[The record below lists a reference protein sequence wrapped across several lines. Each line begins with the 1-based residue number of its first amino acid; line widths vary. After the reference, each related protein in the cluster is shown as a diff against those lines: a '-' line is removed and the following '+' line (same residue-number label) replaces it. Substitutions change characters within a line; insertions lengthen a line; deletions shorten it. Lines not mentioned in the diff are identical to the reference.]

1 MPIIG
6 ITNDL
11 PSQVYVTKITEMPT
25 EESATPSTETAAS
38 EFAGQLFFR
47 LWRASHTRIA
57 AALASVGLTPAR
69 FGLLNLL
76 GTLEG
81 ANQQELGSAMGVDP
95 STMVQLIDE
104 LEATGLAKR
113 RPHPRDRRARE
124 VVLTAKGRRL
134 RERGRQMA
142 SQVEDE
148 VLGGL
153 TPAQRRDLL
162 KLLRLA
168 HSTAPPQPPW
178 RAEEGD

>member
-1 MPIIG
+1 MA
-6 ITNDL
+6 
-11 PSQVYVTKITEMPT
+11 TEPP
-25 EESATPSTETAAS
+25 ADTALA

-57 AALASVGLTPAR
+57 AALESLGLTPAL

-76 GTLEG
+76 GEREG

-95 STMVQLIDE
+95 STMVSLIDD
-104 LEATGLAKR
+104 LEAAGLAKR
-113 RPHPRDRRARE
+113 QPHATDRRARA
-124 VVLTAKGRRL
+124 VALTAKGRRL

-162 KLLRLA
+162 RLLRLA
-168 HSTAPPQPPW
+168 YSTAPPQPPW

>member
-1 MPIIG
+1 MA
-6 ITNDL
+6 TQ
-11 PSQVYVTKITEMPT
+11 PSPN
-25 EESATPSTETAAS
+25 PSPETAVS

-57 AALASVGLTPAR
+57 AALESVGLTPAR

-76 GTLEG
+76 GALQG
-81 ANQQELGSAMGVDP
+81 ANQQELGSAMGIDP

-104 LEATGLAKR
+104 LEAAGLAQR
-113 RPHPRDRRARE
+113 QPHPSDRRARE

-142 SQVEDE
+142 SQVEAE
-148 VLGGL
+148 VLAGL
-153 TPAQRRDLL
+153 TPAQRRELL
-162 KLLRLA
+162 TLLRLA
-168 HSTAPPQPPW
+168 NSTAPPQPPW

>member
-1 MPIIG
+1 MA
-6 ITNDL
+6 TQ
-11 PSQVYVTKITEMPT
+11 PSPT
-25 EESATPSTETAAS
+25 PFPETAVD

-57 AALASVGLTPAR
+57 AALETVDLTPAR

-76 GTLEG
+76 GALEG
-81 ANQQELGSAMGVDP
+81 ANQQELGSAMGIDP

-104 LEATGLAKR
+104 LEAAGLAKR
-113 RPHPRDRRARE
+113 RPHPSDRRARQ
-124 VVLTAKGRRL
+124 VVLTANGQNL

-142 SQVEDE
+142 SQVQDE

-153 TPAQRRDLL
+153 TPAQRRELL

-168 HSTAPPQPPW
+168 NSTAPPQPPW